1 MRTFKGLG
9 SLKDSSETR
18 VNPQTPSGIL
28 GNPQKPPGI
37 LGNHSRIL
45 GNLRELPEGNRPCTG
60 LSLAARRNVSPYF
73 YSFLF
78 FSPSL
83 YFFLSSLPFPL
94 SFLLSVLVSVFP
106 TLSLLSH
113 SLLLF
118 LILLLPPSAPLP
130 SPPPFSHS
138 PSCKHDR
145 LMGLRRRGGVDGGKG
160 GHMNIW
166 IYMNICRL
174 HDKQIGTMNSYT
186 CTFNTHTIYMCVC
199 PCMCVTESFIL
210 HCICD
215 KYVSHGSSVFDEFNG
230 WQSEPKRTYR
240 ISEGF
245 TLLKKWA
252 TH

>member
-18 VNPQTPSGIL
+18 VNPQNPSGIL
-28 GNPQKPPGI
+28 GNPQKPTGI

-130 SPPPFSHS
+130 SPPPSHIHQVVNMIDS
-138 PSCKHDR
+138 WGFGDGVGW
-145 LMGLRRRGGVDGGKG
+145 MGGRED
-160 GHMNIW
+160 IW
-166 IYMNICRL
+166 IYEYIWTYAGFMINKL
-174 HDKQIGTMNSYT
+174 ELWTVTHAHL
-186 CTFNTHTIYMCVC
+186 THTPYICVC
-199 PCMCVTESFIL
+199 ARVCVWQKVSYYIAYATSMFPMVRLYSTSSTDDKANQKGRTEYLRVLRF
-210 HCICD
+210 
-215 KYVSHGSSVFDEFNG
+215 
-230 WQSEPKRTYR
+230 
-240 ISEGF
+240 
-245 TLLKKWA
+245 
-252 TH
+252 